1 MGYSANTH
9 ILSIDP
15 QQPQPEAIQ
24 TAADVLR
31 RGGLVAFPTETV
43 YGLGAN
49 AFDAAAL
56 ERIYLA
62 KHRPSNDPLIVH
74 IHDLRQLDLLAVNV
88 PAGAYALA
96 ERFWPG
102 PLTMVLQRAANV
114 PATVAQGLNTIAIRM
129 PVHPT
134 AVALLKV
141 CSFPIAAPSA
151 NTFTRP
157 SATSAAH
164 VLEDL
169 RGHVDLVL
177 DGGPTPIGLESTVV
191 DLTDHPAR
199 ILRPGGILLDDLKAV
214 LPDIMMAAP
223 PVNSSSDAQDSYAH
237 QQHVQYEATAA
248 AASPGMMMK
257 HYSPRAQV
265 MLFDGRPETVM
276 VAIADTAQRLA
287 ANGKRVGILATEED
301 APYFTDVGARIIS
314 LGSQNDLEQIGR
326 LLFGGMRAL
335 DGQKVDVILV
345 HGFGHEGLGATIWD
359 RLLRAAEGK
368 VIHLD

>member
-1 MGYSANTH
+1 MGYSAHTN

-15 QQPQPEAIQ
+15 QQPQPDLIQ
-24 TAADVLR
+24 TAAEVLH

-49 AFDAAAL
+49 AFDAIAL

-62 KHRPSNDPLIVH
+62 KRRPSNDPLIVH
-74 IHDLRQLDLLAVNV
+74 IHQLKQLTQLAINV
-88 PAGAYALA
+88 PDGAHKLA
-96 ERFWPG
+96 ETFWPG
-102 PLTMVLQRAANV
+102 PLTMVLPRAANV

-129 PVHPT
+129 PVHPIAT
-134 AVALLKV
+134 ALLKA

-164 VLEDL
+164 VMEDL
-169 RGHVDLVL
+169 RGHVDLIL
-177 DGGPTPIGLESTVV
+177 DGGPSPIGLESTVV
-191 DLTDHPAR
+191 DLTGPTPR

-214 LPDIMMAAP
+214 LPDIVMAAAM
-223 PVNSSSDAQDSYAH
+223 VEHKSDED
-237 QQHVQYEATAA
+237 AA
-248 AASPGMMMK
+248 GSTQPAPLASTTPSPGMMMK

-265 MLFDGRPETVM
+265 MLFDGRAETVI
-276 VAIADTAQRLA
+276 VAIADTAQRLI

-301 APYFTDVGARIIS
+301 APHFTDVGARIIS

-345 HGFGHEGLGATIWD
+345 HDFGREGLGATIWD

>member
-1 MGYSANTH
+1 MGYSANTN

-15 QQPQPEAIQ
+15 HQPQPDLIRR
-24 TAADVLR
+24 AAEVLR

-49 AFDAAAL
+49 AFDPAAL
-56 ERIYLA
+56 EHIYLA
-62 KHRPSNDPLIVH
+62 KRRPANDPLIVH
-74 IHDLRQLDLLAVNV
+74 IHQLKQLDLLAINV
-88 PAGAYALA
+88 PEGAYALA

-114 PATVAQGLNTIAIRM
+114 PPAVAQGRSTIAVRM
-129 PVHPT
+129 PAHPIAAAMLT
-134 AVALLKV
+134 A
-141 CSFPIAAPSA
+141 CQFPIAAPSA

-157 SATSAAH
+157 SATTAAH

-169 RGHVDLVL
+169 QGHVDLIL
-177 DGGPTPIGLESTVV
+177 DGGASPIGLESTVV
-191 DLTDHPAR
+191 DLTGDTPR
-199 ILRPGGILLDDLKAV
+199 ILRPGGILMEELKAV
-214 LPDIMMAAP
+214 LPDIVMATALLEH
-223 PVNSSSDAQDSYAH
+223 SSDIKHASTQPTPVVNDPGPL
-237 QQHVQYEATAA
+237 
-248 AASPGMMMK
+248 SPGMLMK

-265 MLFDGRPETVM
+265 MLFDGSPETVT

-301 APYFTDVGARIIS
+301 APHFTDVGARIIS
-314 LGSQNDLEQIGR
+314 LGSQKNLEQIGR
-326 LLFGGMRAL
+326 MLFGGMRAL

-368 VIHLD
+368 VIQLD